1 MMEDKVL
8 QNLITLYRSKGVPLD
23 SIVNSELFKSLPV
36 DKKLQVIKA
45 VGSQSQNRIKTID
58 SSDVKK
64 ILLGLGL
71 GVLGG
76 MYANNITKVYAGNVQ
91 AAIKAGQGALS
102 AAPPPLAMMAITGAM
117 AKGSISSLLD
127 VRRNVSHK
135 NSLKRMDTSDSN
147 SILHYL
153 SERDRYVSS

>member
-1 MMEDKVL
+1 MDDKVL

-45 VGSQSQNRIKTID
+45 VGSQSQDKIKTIN

-76 MYANNITKVYAGNVQ
+76 MYMLNTANVFSAGVRR
-91 AAIKAGQGALS
+91 ATEAGLPMSSVPLPSFALVSGAS
-102 AAPPPLAMMAITGAM
+102 AATAG
-117 AKGSISSLLD
+117 GISNLVNSY
-127 VRRNVSHK
+127 RNVSHK

-153 SERDRYVSS
+153 SERDRYVSA

>member
-1 MMEDKVL
+1 MEDKVL
-8 QNLITLYRSKGVPLD
+8 QNLITLYRSKGIPLD
-23 SIVNSELFKSLPV
+23 QIVNSELFRSLPV
-36 DKKLQVIKA
+36 EKKIAVIKS
-45 VGSQSQNRIKTID
+45 VGVESQSKIKTID

-76 MYANNITKVYAGNVQ
+76 IYANNIANVYAGNVQ

-102 AAPPPLAMMAITGAM
+102 VAPPPMVMMAITGGM
-117 AKGSISSLLD
+117 AKGSISNLLNAKRD
-127 VRRNVSHK
+127 VTHK
-135 NSLKRMDTSDSN
+135 NMLKRVDTGNTN

-153 SERDRYVSS
+153 LERDRYVSS